1 MTETSKRNFLDK
13 IGLSRRAGLAI
24 IGQDRVRAAILEGKG
39 PLMLF
44 LASDASPAVKRRIVA
59 SSERRGDKHI
69 QMQTVSRWEL
79 GAALGLASAQIL
91 GLPLAS
97 RFTETLLEDLRR
109 EGDVIE

>member
-1 MTETSKRNFLDK
+1 MTETSKRNFLNK

-24 IGQDRVRAAILEGKG
+24 IGQDRIRAAIQEGKG
-39 PLMLF
+39 PLLF
-44 LASDASPAVKRRIVA
+44 LLASDASPTVIKRVV
-59 SSERRGDKHI
+59 SSAEHRGDRHI
-69 QMQTVSRWEL
+69 QMETVSRWEL

-97 RFTETLLEDLRR
+97 RFSEMLLEDLRR

>member
-1 MTETSKRNFLDK
+1 MTETSKRNFLNK

-39 PLMLF
+39 PLVF
-44 LASDASPAVKRRIVA
+44 FFASDASPAVKRRVVFSA
-59 SSERRGDKHI
+59 EQRGDRHVE
-69 QMQTVSRWEL
+69 MHTVSRWEL